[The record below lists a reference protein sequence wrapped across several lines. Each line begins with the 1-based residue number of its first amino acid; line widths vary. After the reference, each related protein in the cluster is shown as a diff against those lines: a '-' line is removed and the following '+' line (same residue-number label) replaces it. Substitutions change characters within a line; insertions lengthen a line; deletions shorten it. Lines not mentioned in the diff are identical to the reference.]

1 MGFCELETRSWELLL
16 EQEGETVTYFSE
28 SENPADDSGASRTAV
43 WNEQRGLVE
52 DDELT
57 ETYDRFGIL
66 DCDDADAVDEDG
78 QFRIAT
84 EMWQVLRAAG
94 RDSASISWLL
104 GRRKTKRS
112 RRTRSR

>member
-16 EQEGETVTYFSE
+16 EQEGETVTYFTE
-28 SENPADDSGASRTAV
+28 DENPDDDAGTSRTAV

-94 RDSASISWLL
+94 RDSVSIGWLL